1 MDANKK
7 TRILILGG
15 GFGGIYTAMHLDRTL
30 ARDPNIEIILIN
42 RDNFFLFTPMLHEV
56 ASCDLDITH
65 IVNPIRKLLK
75 HVQFFA
81 GDVESV
87 DMERQQ
93 VVVSHG
99 SDKHTHT
106 LMYDH
111 IVFALGAVTNFYG
124 NAGLEKHALTM
135 KTLGDA
141 IALRNEIIAHLEE
154 ADSECAA
161 ANRDLLVTF
170 VVAGGGFAGTETIA
184 AINDFVRKALP
195 FYLHIKAEQVR
206 MILVHP
212 GETILPELGDELG
225 AYAQRKLTERG
236 VVIRSNTRIEE
247 AGETWIALS
256 DGSRIETKTLI
267 WTAGTAP
274 NPLLARLPCVL
285 EHGRLGV
292 NEYLEVPEWLGV
304 WALGDCAYA
313 IDSRT
318 GKPYPPTAQH
328 ALRQAKIV
336 AENLTASLRGTK
348 KHPFVF
354 NTIGLM
360 ASIGRRTGVARVF
373 GVNFSGFLAWWMWR
387 TVYLSK
393 LPRLE
398 KKLRVALDWSLD
410 MVFSK
415 DIVQFLMQ
423 RSAEPK
429 PMERLLSPL
438 DKDALAREATQVP
451 A

>member
-1 MDANKK
+1 MDANRK

-15 GFGGIYTAMHLDRTL
+15 GFGGIYTAMHLDRSL
-30 ARDPNIEIILIN
+30 ARDPNIEITLIN

-56 ASCDLDITH
+56 ASCNLDITH

-81 GDVESV
+81 GDVEAI
-87 DMERQQ
+87 DLERRQ

-106 LMYDH
+106 LDYDH
-111 IVFALGAVTNFYG
+111 IVFALGAVTNFYD
-124 NAGLEKHALTM
+124 NADLQKHALTM

-170 VVAGGGFAGTETIA
+170 VVAGGGFAGTETVA

-195 FYLHIKAEQVR
+195 FYSHIKPEQVR

-212 GETILPELGDELG
+212 GETILPELGAELG
-225 AYAQRKLTERG
+225 AYAQRKLTEQG
-236 VVIRSNTRIEE
+236 VVILANTRIES
-247 AGETWIALS
+247 AGENWIALS
-256 DGSRIETKTLI
+256 DGARIETKTLI

-274 NPLLARLPCVL
+274 NPLLSRLPCPL

-292 NEYLEVPEWLGV
+292 NEFMEVSEWLGV

-313 IDSRT
+313 LDPRT

-336 AENLTASLRGTK
+336 AENVTAAVRGTK
-348 KHPFVF
+348 KRPFVF
-354 NTIGLM
+354 NTIGQL
-360 ASIGRRTGVARVF
+360 ASIGRRTGVARIF

-398 KKLRVALDWSLD
+398 KKLRVAMDWSLD
-410 MVFSK
+410 LVFSK

-423 RSAEPK
+423 RSAESK
-429 PMERLLSPL
+429 PIKALLPL
-438 DKDALAREATQVP
+438 KTEPVVLEAEAVP